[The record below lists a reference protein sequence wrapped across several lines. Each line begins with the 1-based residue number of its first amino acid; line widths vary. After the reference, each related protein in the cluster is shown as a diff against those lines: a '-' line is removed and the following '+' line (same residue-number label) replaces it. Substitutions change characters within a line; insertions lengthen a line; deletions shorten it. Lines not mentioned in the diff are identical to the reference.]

1 MTYDA
6 LRKGRASVPGH
17 AYVVTTVTSQR
28 TKFFLDLSVAR
39 AVILE
44 MRRLDTNGLLHSL
57 AWVLMP
63 DHLHWLFQLTADH
76 ADEVELATIMK
87 LFKGRSARAVNTVM
101 ARRGAVWQRAYYDR
115 GVRNDEDVVQ
125 IARYIAANP
134 LRARL
139 VEGLADYPHWDAIW
153 L

>member
-17 AYVVTTVTSQR
+17 AYVVTTVTAQR
-28 TKFFLDLSVAR
+28 AKFFLELSVAR

-44 MRRLDTNGLLHSL
+44 MRRLDANGLIHSL

-63 DHLHWLFQLTADH
+63 DHLHWLFQLSADH

-87 LFKGRSARAVNTVM
+87 LFKGRSARAVNNVM
-101 ARRGAVWQRAYYDR
+101 RRSGTVWQRAYYDR

-139 VEGLADYPHWDAIW
+139 VEKLADYPYWDAIW

>member
-17 AYVVTTVTSQR
+17 AYVVTTVTSR
-28 TKFFLDLSVAR
+28 RMRLFVDLRAAR
-39 AVILE
+39 AVIREMHRLE
-44 MRRLDTNGLLHSL
+44 ATGAIHSL

-63 DHLHWLFQLTADH
+63 DHLHWLFQLTDDRQHEAD
-76 ADEVELATIMK
+76 LATIMK
-87 LFKGRSARAVNTVM
+87 LFKGRSARAVNHVM
-101 ARRGAVWQRAYYDR
+101 RRRGAVWQRAYYDR

-139 VEGLADYPHWDAIW
+139 VRTLGEYPHWDAIW